1 MIQGFIDEIQ
11 NQIWLI
17 GAVFLRIGP
26 ALSMAPGYG
35 ETFVSPR
42 VKLVVALFFSL
53 AAAPVLQPYLPQ
65 DRPVGRELVVFAIF
79 EITTGFFIGLISRGV
94 IFLLQKAGAVISQ
107 SISLAQ
113 MLGNTSEPLPVMSH
127 VLTTAG
133 LAILFSTTLAN
144 QMLYGFV
151 LSYVAEIPSLAEITG
166 YFAEKLTELTNYVF
180 NHGVVLASGVASAMF
195 VYYLIIGFIN
205 KAMPQFMV
213 SFIGIPF
220 VALYSIYFMQ
230 QHSELLLRVWQEKA
244 LLILMMPFESPE

>member
-1 MIQGFIDEIQ
+1 MLEEFIDSVQIE
-11 NQIWLI
+11 IWLI

-42 VKLVVALFFSL
+42 VKLVVALLFSA
-53 AAAPVLQPYLPQ
+53 AAAPVLEPYLPQ
-65 DRPVGRELVVFAIF
+65 GRLAGRALVVFVLL
-79 EITTGFFIGLISRGV
+79 EITIGFFIGLVSRGI

-113 MLGNTSEPLPVMSH
+113 MLGNTAEPLPVMSH

-133 LAILFSTTLAN
+133 LAILFSTSLAN
-144 QMLYGFV
+144 QMLFGFV
-151 LSYVAEIPSLAEITG
+151 LSYTVSIPSLDEITG
-166 YFAEKLTELTNYVF
+166 YSAEKITELMNYLF
-180 NHGVVLASGVASAMF
+180 NHGVVLASGVASALF
-195 VYYLIIGFIN
+195 VYYLVIGFIN

-244 LLILMMPFESPE
+244 LIILMMPFESPK